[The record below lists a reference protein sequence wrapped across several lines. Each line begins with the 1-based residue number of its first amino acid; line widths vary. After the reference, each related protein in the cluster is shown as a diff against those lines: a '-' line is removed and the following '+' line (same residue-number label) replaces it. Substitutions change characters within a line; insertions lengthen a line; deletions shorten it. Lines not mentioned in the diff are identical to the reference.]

1 MTIETVTL
9 DQLNLSKANPRKS
22 IDEAA
27 LEGLAASIA
36 TDGLLQNLVVRPR
49 RGGKSYDIVSGE
61 RRFRA
66 LGLLAERGE
75 IEAGFPIP
83 VEIRKGLS
91 KDEGLR
97 IATVE
102 NVQREQLNPMDEAE
116 AFAALMT
123 KGADI
128 ADIAAKAGLTP
139 TTIKRRLAI
148 ASICDEA
155 KEAVRNGAL
164 SLSIAEALT
173 LGTHAQQQAIM
184 ERMEQG
190 YFYDGEAVRRILTGE
205 KPSLSIAMF
214 DRAQYDGTYTTDL
227 FANEDA
233 TYFDDAEQFFR
244 LQEQAVEEL
253 TASYQAEGKAVEV
266 LTDYNV
272 SWWQYREA
280 EDDEDGGVVI
290 HFAPTGRVEVRED
303 LVRHDLKRKVADEA
317 GESPAAPKPRPEYG
331 KPLMCYMAAH
341 KTLAVQEALLANPR
355 KAKEVAVIQMMNAHD
370 GAGRVKLDAHPA
382 LAFFAEEADQPTS
395 FTVIEEEAETFNAC
409 LNLEGAEAGFYG
421 SYFRGAWE
429 RLSRTSKDAVT
440 LYEAVGELTDAELD
454 QLHCLLTVLTFGQG
468 CMDEVDTADSLFNR
482 IATDLEVD
490 MRDHW
495 RPDEAFL
502 SRRRKDQLED
512 IAKESGASKRMGRL
526 ADYSK
531 KQLVAALV
539 KHFETSKD
547 AGDDAPVHERKG
559 RDWLPDAMRF
569 AVTTAEDETE
579 QEDGEAIAA

>member
-9 DQLNLSKANPRKS
+9 NQLNLNKANPRKS
-22 IDEAA
+22 IDESA

-49 RGGKSYDIVSGE
+49 RGGKSYDIISGE

-66 LGLLAERGE
+66 LNLLAERGE
-75 IEAGFPIP
+75 IETGFPIP

-128 ADIAAKAGLTP
+128 ADIAAKAGMTP
-139 TTIKRRLAI
+139 TTVKRRLAI

-155 KEAVRNGAL
+155 KAAVRNGELPL
-164 SLSIAEALT
+164 SVAEALT
-173 LGTHAQQQAIM
+173 LGTHAQQQTVM

-190 YFYDGEAVRRILTGE
+190 YSYDGDAVRRMLTGE
-205 KPSLSIAMF
+205 KPSLSIAVF
-214 DRAQYDGTYTTDL
+214 DRARYDGTYTTDL
-227 FANEDA
+227 FADEDT

-244 LQEQAVEEL
+244 LQGEAVEEL
-253 TASYQAEGKAVEV
+253 AACYQSDGKSVEV
-266 LTDYNV
+266 LTDYHV

-280 EDDEDGGVVI
+280 EEDENGGTVI
-290 HFAPTGRVEVRED
+290 HFAPSGRVEIREN
-303 LVRHDLKRKVADEA
+303 LVRHDVKKQVVNEA
-317 GESPAAPKPRPEYG
+317 SESPAAPKPKPEYG
-331 KPLMCYMAAH
+331 KPLMRYMAAH

-355 KAKEVAVIQMMNAHD
+355 KAKEVGVIQMMNAHD
-370 GAGRVKLDAHPA
+370 GAARIKLDAHPA
-382 LAFFAEEADQPTS
+382 LAFFAEDADQPTC
-395 FTVIEEEAETFNAC
+395 FTAIEEEAETFNAC
-409 LNLEGAEAGFYG
+409 LNLDGAEAGFYG

-429 RLSRTSKDAVT
+429 RLSRTRKDAVP

-468 CMDEVDTADSLFNR
+468 GMDEVDTADSLFNR
-482 IATDLEVD
+482 IAADLEVD
-490 MRDHW
+490 MQGHW

-502 SRRRKDQLED
+502 SRRRKDQLEA
-512 IAKESGASKRMGRL
+512 IANESGAAKRMGRL

-539 KHFETSKD
+539 KHFEACKD
-547 AGDDAPVHERKG
+547 ANDDVPEHELKG

-569 AVTTAEDETE
+569 SVARVEDETE
-579 QEDGEAIAA
+579 PEDSDAIAA